1 MTKQDHS
8 EDGRVAKQLSRR
20 QEKKAA
26 KKRERAQSSS
36 EYNPQCMDNSPL
48 IVSGVLANAAAAL
61 RNSRARRLHQII
73 EKPGRGGL
81 TPQAAQQLRKYFA
94 KNASKSEK
102 LSLREMDESAALIV
116 LQMAAEEVGGGGLS
130 YGDLRQVAE
139 ELSEK
144 DGEGGR
150 EAGKAEKV
158 VGTEVATEAKESL
171 DVKEERDLGDDVAK
185 ANEFKLCIRPA
196 KK

>member
-8 EDGRVAKQLSRR
+8 ENGRVAKQLSRR

-36 EYNPQCMDNSPL
+36 EFNPQCMDNSPL
-48 IVSGVLANAAAAL
+48 IVSGVLADAAAAL

-73 EKPGRGGL
+73 RKPGRGGL
-81 TPQAAQQLRKYFA
+81 TPQAAQQLQNYFS
-94 KNASKSEK
+94 KKASKSEK
-102 LSLREMDESAALIV
+102 LSLREMDESAAMIM

-130 YGDLRQVAE
+130 DGDLRQVAE
-139 ELSEK
+139 ELFEK
-144 DGEGGR
+144 DGEGSR
-150 EAGKAEKV
+150 EAGKVEKA
-158 VGTEVATEAKESL
+158 VGTEAATEAKESL
-171 DVKEERDLGDDVAK
+171 EVKEERDLGDDVAK